1 MTLFW
6 IDDDGLDVAMVLS
19 LGIFTVDKIIQII
32 SEIQQSSIKKT
43 KNLYNTLYYAC
54 DDYLLDCKF

>member
-1 MTLFW
+1 VTLFW

-32 SEIQQSSIKKT
+32 SEIQQS
-43 KNLYNTLYYAC
+43 KNL
-54 DDYLLDCKF
+54 